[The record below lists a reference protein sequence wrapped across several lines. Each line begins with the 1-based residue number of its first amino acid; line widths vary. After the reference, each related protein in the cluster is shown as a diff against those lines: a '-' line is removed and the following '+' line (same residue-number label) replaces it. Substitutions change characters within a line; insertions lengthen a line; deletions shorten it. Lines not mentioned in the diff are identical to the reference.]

1 MILLRLSDAFR
12 KQDWFTVAVETLIVV
27 LGVFLG
33 LQVNNWNTEN
43 TARINERQ
51 LLSQL
56 QSDVEAAVTL
66 KTQWLAE
73 IQAHRKWLIEAVDVI
88 QNKPDKLTIND
99 AQCRA
104 MWSSHL
110 LFYPVAP
117 LGSLDE
123 MLAKSSLYTSR
134 GRALRPA
141 LLKYRDQHTVIMQL
155 NTTLSGLANL
165 GDNYSHAFPRRLS
178 NVPELDVSAKEIAN
192 EQVARLTDA
201 TFNTAC
207 ILDTIRADQS
217 IQNKLLSN
225 LARTD
230 GVVQRV
236 RIELT
241 TLEKIKAD
249 LMQAE
254 L

>member
-1 MILLRLSDAFR
+1 MILRRLTKHVKD
-12 KQDWFTVAVETLIVV
+12 QNWFAVAVETLIVV
-27 LGVFLG
+27 LCVFLG

-43 TARINERQ
+43 TARVNERQ

-56 QSDVEAAVTL
+56 QSDVEAAVSF
-66 KTQWLAE
+66 KTVWFAE
-73 IQAHRKWLIEAVDVI
+73 IQAHRKLLIEAVDVV
-88 QNKPDKLTIND
+88 QNKPDKQIISD

-123 MLAKSSLYTSR
+123 MLAKSSLYTSS
-134 GRALRPA
+134 GQALRPA
-141 LLKYRDQHTVIMQL
+141 LLKYRDQLTVIMQL

-165 GDNYSHAFPRRLS
+165 GDNYSHAFPRRLTD
-178 NVPELDVSAKEIAN
+178 VPELDVLAKELAN

-225 LARTD
+225 IARTD

-236 RIELT
+236 HIELT
-241 TLEKIKAD
+241 SLEKIKAD
-249 LMQAE
+249 LLQAK